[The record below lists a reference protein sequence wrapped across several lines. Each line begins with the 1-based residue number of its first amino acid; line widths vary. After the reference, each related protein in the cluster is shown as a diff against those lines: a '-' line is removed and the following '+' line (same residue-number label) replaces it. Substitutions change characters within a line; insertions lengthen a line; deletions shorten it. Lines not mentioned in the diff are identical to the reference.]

1 MARSG
6 DLRTVCLALAFA
18 GTLTPSASAQV
29 PVALAP
35 ASPAERPPGDS
46 TLRTF
51 IIDKPVQSPEAS
63 RLANLAASAYRLPA
77 ANDTVRA
84 TVGLGY
90 VQGAD
95 WGTEIIA
102 GGGVAGTQVQLN
114 TLITSGREGFVLDQG
129 SISIFDP
136 EAQWRAEVG
145 DIFSHL
151 RGASRGIRFSLPT
164 AKADRRPAFAV
175 YGPRAGSPHRTTVVS
190 YRDQLNVG
198 EQTLLDAE
206 VASDKSFLLRN
217 RLSSGRF
224 DLEAFY
230 RSNRSPQRARDAS
243 VSAGVRLWRGIGV
256 TGGLFQELGSG
267 DGNHWRSVA
276 VRFPLTRFFD
286 LTLERT
292 HAGAESTSH
301 TSSAL
306 MGSLIAGQL
315 RMFHRLQRGEYDVRL
330 SNTTGTIE
338 RQQTQSVASYNAGT
352 RVNVMLQLATQR
364 LETGQVQHWE
374 EMQTSMRL
382 SSTSTLRLVHAVP
395 DVRDSARWRGY
406 FRQELP
412 ARFALQADYG
422 RLSAFQTIPNEL
434 DRSRFKLMLFRT
446 WDLATPARGG
456 TVSGR
461 VLDDAGRPVAGAG
474 VRLGPYTIET
484 DTHGGYSFRYV
495 PAGAYELGLDRN
507 ALPADVAWDGR
518 EEQLVLRSQSRI
530 AADLHVAPLNAIH
543 GRVYC
548 DANGND
554 RFDRGEGV
562 AGAVLHLLDRM
573 TVSDADGSYTF
584 ANLWPSPYSV
594 MLDAAR
600 LTSDFAASGHTS
612 LSVALTDNGPV
623 TGVDFR
629 VVPKVKPVLW
639 TTAGK

>member
-1 MARSG
+1 MPGSG
-6 DLRTVCLALAFA
+6 DLRTVWLALAFA
-18 GTLTPSASAQV
+18 GALTRAAFAQV

-35 ASPAERPPGDS
+35 TAPAERPPTDS

-51 IIDKPVQSPEAS
+51 IIDKPVQAPEAN
-63 RLANLAASAYRLPA
+63 RLANMTASAYRLPA
-77 ANDTVRA
+77 ANETVRA

-129 SISIFDP
+129 ALSIFDP
-136 EAQWRAEVG
+136 DTQWRAEAG

-151 RGASRGIRFSLPT
+151 RGASRGVRFSLPT
-164 AKADRRPAFAV
+164 SNPGRRPAFAV

-190 YRDQLNVG
+190 YRDQLNAG

-206 VASDKSFLLRN
+206 IASDKSFLLRN
-217 RLSSGRF
+217 HLSSGRF

-230 RSNRSPQRARDAS
+230 RSNRSPERARDAS
-243 VSAGVRLWRGIGV
+243 VSAGVRLWGGIGLA
-256 TGGLFQELGSG
+256 GGVFQELGSG
-267 DGNHWRSVA
+267 DGNHWRSVS

-292 HAGAESTSH
+292 HAGTASTSQ
-301 TSSAL
+301 TSSAA
-306 MGSLIAGQL
+306 MGSLVAGQL
-315 RMFHRLQRGEYDVRL
+315 RMFHRLQQGEYDVRQGN
-330 SNTTGTIE
+330 SSGTIE
-338 RQQTQSVASYNAGT
+338 RQQTQSVASYNAGA

-364 LETGQVQHWE
+364 LETGQIQHWE
-374 EMQTSMRL
+374 EMQTSLRL
-382 SSTSTLRLVHAVP
+382 TSTTTLRLVHAIP
-395 DVRDSARWRGY
+395 DLRDSARWRGY
-406 FRQELP
+406 FRQDLP

-446 WDLATPARGG
+446 WDVATPARGG
-456 TVSGR
+456 AVSGR

-484 DTHGGYSFRYV
+484 DTRGGYSFKYV
-495 PAGAYELGLDRN
+495 PAGSYELGLDRS

-518 EEQLVLRSQSRI
+518 EEQLLVASRSRI

-548 DANGND
+548 DANANG

-562 AGAVLHLLDRM
+562 AGAVLHLLDR
-573 TVSDADGSYTF
+573 TTATDVDGSYTF
-584 ANLWPSPYSV
+584 ANLWPSSYAIT
-594 MLDAAR
+594 LDVAR
-600 LTSDFAASGHTS
+600 LTDFTASGAASLT
-612 LSVALTDNGPV
+612 VALTDDRPV

-629 VVPKVKPVLW
+629 VVAKGKPILW